1 MYQHN
6 YVHHVNPHHNQHR
19 RWKAVKSDFGVE
31 TDGTETNTA
40 TTSEKHIQIG
50 LLQKIYIFERDPQ
63 HYWYLFS
70 GATVS
75 GSLL

>member
-1 MYQHN
+1 MLTLFITI
-6 YVHHVNPHHNQHR
+6 NQHQ

-40 TTSEKHIQIG
+40 TTSKKYIPLKINEIQIG
-50 LLQKIYIFERDPQ
+50 LLQKIYRFERDQ
-63 HYWYLFS
+63 LHYCYFS